1 MPRRRRYRQVPWA
14 LPIVA
19 AAVLAATYL
28 SARPALAAGSFTTT
42 VVGSAVAESAVM
54 PMGKPATATIV
65 QGSVGLEWAPAT
77 YGSGREVGAHL
88 ASICTGHDACG
99 CACGHDRCL
108 RVASTFAEPNPER
121 DANAITRGD
130 ALANGNG
137 EP

>member
-1 MPRRRRYRQVPWA
+1 M
-14 LPIVA
+14 
-19 AAVLAATYL
+19 
-28 SARPALAAGSFTTT
+28 ARAG
-42 VVGSAVAESAVM
+42 
-54 PMGKPATATIV
+54 
-65 QGSVGLEWAPAT
+65 
-77 YGSGREVGAHL
+77 L